1 MEAISGLKTF
11 SGFDVVHAKDSFYPA
26 PLPVRPVKRTYRS
39 DRSSAPS
46 GATDPTEL
54 VIALRLANA
63 VDVTRV
69 IGGYCPGGKEFL
81 EMMLA
86 LSPPSNLNQTR

>member
-1 MEAISGLKTF
+1 MGKRGTHSLYFMDRVPIEAISGLKTI
-11 SGFDVVHAKDSFYPA
+11 SGFDVVHAKDSFYTA
-26 PLPVRPVKRTYRS
+26 PPN
-39 DRSSAPS
+39 
-46 GATDPTEL
+46 GATDPSEP
-54 VIALRLANA
+54 VKALGLENA

>member
-1 MEAISGLKTF
+1 MGKRGTHSLYFMDRVPIEAISGL
-11 SGFDVVHAKDSFYPA
+11 DVFHAKDSFYTA
-26 PLPVRPVKRTYRS
+26 PPN
-39 DRSSAPS
+39 
-46 GATDPTEL
+46 GATDPSEP
-54 VIALRLANA
+54 VKALGLANA

-86 LSPPSNLNQTR
+86 LSPPSHLNQTR